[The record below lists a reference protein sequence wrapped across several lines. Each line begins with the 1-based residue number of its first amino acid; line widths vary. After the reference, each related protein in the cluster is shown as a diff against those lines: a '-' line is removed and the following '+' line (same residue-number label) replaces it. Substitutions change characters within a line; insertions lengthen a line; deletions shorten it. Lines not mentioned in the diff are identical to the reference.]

1 MSSATEFEKIIAPV
15 INNKVI
21 HTIFVLFITLYG
33 GLAAPKLPR
42 KIANLFDNEIFKL
55 IIIFGIA
62 YTATKDTSIALMCTM
77 GLLISLNTLT
87 VHKIND
93 KISKSLEAG
102 IQVAAPS
109 TSSIQSNSVN
119 VKENVKCIIV
129 PNTPSSTV
137 APKASQSL
145 PPPIPTPSAGSSS
158 PKKENFSFMND
169 NLETFTLDSPSPFES
184 NGATFASF

>member
-1 MSSATEFEKIIAPV
+1 MSSTAELEKLITPV
-15 INNKVI
+15 INNKVLY
-21 HTIFVLFITLYG
+21 TVMVLFITLYG

-42 KIANLFDNEIFKL
+42 NIANLFDNQIFKL
-55 IIIFGIA
+55 AIIFVIA
-62 YTATKDTSIALMCTM
+62 YTATKDTSIALMCAM

-93 KISKSLEAG
+93 KICKALESDIKVPSLSTIKSN
-102 IQVAAPS
+102 IQ
-109 TSSIQSNSVN
+109 TSAT
-119 VKENVKCIIV
+119 KLADTVKCIAI
-129 PNTPSSTV
+129 PPQ
-137 APKASQSL
+137 ASQSL

-158 PKKENFSFMND
+158 PKKENFSYMND